1 MSLSPQLVQAA
12 QAATE
17 TLQALTGVVAVVVAT
32 ADGFEIASRVRGE
45 VDVARL
51 AAMASS
57 IAAIGSGVAQEGRLG
72 ACRHVTVGST
82 GGFVHVVG
90 VRRAGGE
97 LVLNIIAGE
106 DAILA
111 QVAYT
116 AGEQAR
122 ALVAA

>member
-1 MSLSPQLVQAA
+1 VSLSPQLVQTA
-12 QAATE
+12 QTATE
-17 TLQALTGVVAVVVAT
+17 TLHALTGVIAVVVAT
-32 ADGFEIASRVRGE
+32 ADGFDIASLVRGE

-57 IAAIGSGVAQEGRLG
+57 IAAIGSGVAHEGKLG
-72 ACRHVTVGST
+72 TCRHVTVGTT

-97 LVLNIIAGE
+97 LVLNVIAGE

-111 QVAYT
+111 QVAYS
-116 AGEQAR
+116 AAEQAR
-122 ALVAA
+122 ALASA